1 MNWCSCLSPR
11 AQSRGRENYLRIKRS
26 RLRSTRQVILKN
38 FYSNGKLLLTGEYLV
53 LDGAKSLAIPTKFGQ
68 DLVVE
73 KIEEPQI
80 IWGSF
85 TNTGECWFEA
95 IFDLPKLRLVSSTF
109 NSDKEGSAEFIAET
123 LLEILEEAKRLNPDF
138 LKIDGGFVL
147 KTQLTFPR
155 NWGLGSSSTLINSI
169 ASWAKVDA
177 FQLLWNSFKG
187 SGYDIACAQNNTPIF
202 YQIENIKPIINQV
215 EFNPSFK
222 ENLFFVFLNQKQD
235 SKEGIAKFR
244 ESGAD
249 FENEIKRVSEISEE
263 FLSAKSIKDFDKLI
277 VEHEQIISSIIK
289 LKPVKEKL
297 FPDYFGEIKSLGAWG
312 GDFILATGN
321 DKTPTY
327 FKEKGFETILTYNQ
341 MVL

>member
-1 MNWCSCLSPR
+1 M
-11 AQSRGRENYLRIKRS
+11 
-26 RLRSTRQVILKN
+26 N

-73 KIEEPQI
+73 KIKEPQI

-85 TNTGECWFEA
+85 TSSGECWFEA
-95 IFDLPKLRLVSSTF
+95 TFDLQKLRLVNCTF
-109 NSDKEGSAEFIAET
+109 NSSKEGNAELIAET
-123 LLEILEEAKRLNPDF
+123 LLGILKEAKRMNPSF
-138 LKIDGGFVL
+138 LESENGFVV
-147 KTQLTFPR
+147 KTTLSFPR

-177 FQLLWNSFKG
+177 FKLLWNSFKG
-187 SGYDIACAQNNTPIF
+187 SGYDIACAQNDTPIF
-202 YQIENIKPIINQV
+202 YQIEDQKPKVKQV
-215 EFNPSFK
+215 KFNPIFK
-222 ENLFFVFLNQKQD
+222 ENLFFVHLNKKQD

-244 ESGAD
+244 EKKQHI
-249 FENEIKRVSEISEE
+249 EKEIKMISAISDA
-263 FLSAKSIKDFDKLI
+263 FLNAKSLQDFDQLI
-277 VEHEQIISSIIK
+277 IEHERIISSIIK

-312 GDFILATGN
+312 GDFVLVTGN
-321 DKTPTY
+321 SLTPEY
-327 FKEKGFETILTYNQ
+327 FKTKGFETVLTYHQ